1 VPPLRNAR
9 HEKFC
14 QELAQGRS
22 AAEAYIN
29 AGFRA
34 SRQNAGRLRTRD
46 DVAARILEIQR
57 VAANRAEIT
66 LEGILRELDEAISI
80 AKQKGQPNALINAA
94 SLRSRLGGLLTEKI
108 EVTTRNVTTANTPD
122 EILQAFW
129 HSCTTGCPD
138 IEITD
143 DDRVCLACILRELRA
158 LEDRMIAREMRRVI
172 EQDRVARQAMNKV
185 APAKIEYRRML
196 SDRERLFGSGLFNDK
211 GRPHG

>member
-1 VPPLRNAR
+1 MPPLRNAR

-14 QELAQGRS
+14 QELAKGQS
-22 AAEAYIN
+22 AHQSYID
-29 AGFRA
+29 AGFRP
-34 SRQNAGRLRTRD
+34 SRQNAGRLKTKE
-46 DVAARILEIQR
+46 DVAARVLEIQQA
-57 VAANRAEIT
+57 AANRAEIT

-108 EVTTRNVTTANTPD
+108 EVTTRNVTTANVPD

-143 DDRVCLACILRELRA
+143 DDRDCLACILGELRA

-172 EQDRVARQAMNKV
+172 EQDRIARQAMNRV